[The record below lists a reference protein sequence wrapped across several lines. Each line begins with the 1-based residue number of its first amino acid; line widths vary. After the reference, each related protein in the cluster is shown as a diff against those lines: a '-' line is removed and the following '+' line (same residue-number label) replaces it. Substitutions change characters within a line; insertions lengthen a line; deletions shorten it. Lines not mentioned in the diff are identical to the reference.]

1 MSARLKTTAIKEG
14 CPETALVKSLYERSF
29 PKIERIPFSY
39 LLNCLK
45 TGKAELFAYSDS
57 SLNGGNSDSSLN
69 SENSGFVGFAFVLL
83 PGNYAYLLFCATE
96 TRLRS
101 LGYGSAILKK
111 LRRRY
116 EGRTMVVDI
125 EPLSDAAP
133 NSEQRMRRYMFYR
146 SNGFRDTGLEMR
158 DESGDYRILT
168 DGEGFDL
175 NAFLESYDI
184 LPEIFV
190 GTEITTSALSARTA
204 DTRCR

>member
-39 LLNCLK
+39 ILNCLK

-57 SLNGGNSDSSLN
+57 SLNGGNSDN
-69 SENSGFVGFAFVLL
+69 GEFVGFAFVLL

-101 LGYGSAILKK
+101 RGYGSAILKK

-116 EGRTMVVDI
+116 KGRAMVADI
-125 EPLSDAAP
+125 EPLSDTAP
-133 NSEQRMRRYMFYR
+133 NSEQRRRRYMFYR